1 MGKPQRA
8 FNRLLAQVQALREE
22 LPIWRAAMERY
33 EQRIAGE
40 IGPLE
45 HELLRHLCD
54 AVHWLD
60 ALLASTAK
68 ADRLSRRRRETL
80 KQMLVDIAGA
90 VLAQI
95 DDQDIEAAF
104 DRHSDVARQDLKD
117 MEMEVTAAMLEE
129 VFGAQMASAHAAA
142 SADELIEQVSIRL
155 QAQLQAEALQ
165 RQARSAARRAR
176 RGGPTRAEAAAER
189 RAQAEQDASRSVRD
203 VFRRLVA
210 SFASRS
216 RARPGA
222 TCLQERHDATGQSS
236 RRAR

>member
-1 MGKPQRA
+1 
-8 FNRLLAQVQALREE
+8 
-22 LPIWRAAMERY
+22 
-33 EQRIAGE
+33 
-40 IGPLE
+40 
-45 HELLRHLCD
+45 
-54 AVHWLD
+54 
-60 ALLASTAK
+60 
-68 ADRLSRRRRETL
+68 
-80 KQMLVDIAGA
+80 MLVDIAGA

-142 SADELIEQVSIRL
+142 SADELIEQISIRL

-165 RQARSAARRAR
+165 RQARSEARRAR

-236 RRAR
+236 LRAR